1 MKISDVIRTRR
12 QALGLTQEALANKLG
27 VSAPAVNKW
36 ERALNYPDITLLPA
50 LARTLGVDL
59 NTLLSFQED
68 MSREETARFLN
79 ALAET
84 GRTEDCAAAFQMAQ
98 DKLREFPNSGLL
110 ASGAAGVL
118 EGILTLY
125 PSGSE
130 AEREGWR
137 QTLSAL
143 HERSARST
151 DPQVQEAAVRALF
164 TRALAA
170 GELDRAEAL
179 LTQLPPSHPDRR
191 LLTAA
196 LQEKQGCREEAW
208 VLLESE
214 LFQRAHGLQNVLLQM
229 LSLSQA
235 EGDRAR
241 SRRISEAASQAG
253 AALDLPGYAVLPAP
267 LQLAL
272 LERDGPRA
280 LALLGDLLESLT
292 TPWSAGDRPLY
303 RHMPVKADAD
313 ASRAALLQSML
324 DLLEADP
331 DAQFLKDVPG
341 YWALLEAYRAR
352 GN

>member
-1 MKISDVIRTRR
+1 MKINDIIRTRR
-12 QALGLTQEALANKLG
+12 QALGLTQEALADKLG

-84 GRTEDCAAAFQMAQ
+84 GRTEGCAAAFQMAQ
-98 DKLREFPNSGLL
+98 DKLREFPNSGPL

-118 EGILTLY
+118 EGILLLY

-137 QTLSAL
+137 QALSAL

-151 DPQVQEAAVRALF
+151 DPQVRETAVHTLIS
-164 TRALAA
+164 RALAA
-170 GELDRAEAL
+170 GDLDRAEAL
-179 LTQLPPSHPDRR
+179 LNQLPQSHPDRPS
-191 LLTAA
+191 LTAA
-196 LQEKQGCREEAW
+196 LREKQGRQEEAW

-214 LFQRAHGLQNVLLQM
+214 LFQRAHGIQNILFQM
-229 LSLSQA
+229 LDLASE
-235 EGDRAR
+235 EGDRER
-241 SRRISEAASQAG
+241 SRLISDAASQAG
-253 AALDLPGYAVLPAP
+253 AALGLPGCAVLSAP
-267 LQLAL
+267 LQRAL

-292 TPWSAGDRPLY
+292 TPWSPSPLY
-303 RHMPVKADAD
+303 RHIPAKPDGKAP
-313 ASRAALLQSML
+313 AALLQPML

-331 DAQFLKDVPG
+331 DARFLKDVPG
-341 YWALLEAYRAR
+341 YRALLEKYRSR
-352 GN
+352 GT